1 MFNRTRNQSGQQSA
15 IASAFDD
22 VLAELGSKAS
32 EEPAAVAAEGGAAG
46 ADPSVQTET
55 SEPAQPATPAVS
67 ATDRITEHA
76 ETLRATRD
84 AQHKAEEMLAL
95 AATARS
101 EATDQAEQ
109 IVLEAKT
116 AAEQV
121 RAAAEEEA
129 ERARREAVEWVKE
142 QRARV
147 ESATAMLTRNAE
159 RDAENIRTEAMRSAM
174 LEAEQTAR
182 LYVGEAAA
190 RGARDAEEI
199 RGTAREVLHRAAELG
214 ADLQSS
220 LGELVQVLQ
229 LATGAVSDQL
239 QAIDALLD
247 EVRRDS
253 AAAATTAPEA
263 PADAAVPEK
272 TSGEPAS
279 EPGAASDTGGP
290 DTGGPDTDRSA
301 SASDAEEPGDGSR
314 KLGALFRD
322 PAS

>member
-1 MFNRTRNQSGQQSA
+1 MFNRQRNQSGQQSA

-22 VLAELGSKAS
+22 VLAELGSKAADAPAGS
-32 EEPAAVAAEGGAAG
+32 DAPAAPDASTGTAPAEPAADAGKAEAAAAPE
-46 ADPSVQTET
+46 AAAAAPSV
-55 SEPAQPATPAVS
+55 
-67 ATDRITEHA
+67 TDRITEHA

-109 IVLEAKT
+109 IVLEAKS

-121 RAAAEEEA
+121 RAEADEEA
-129 ERARREAVEWVKE
+129 ERTRREAVEWVKE
-142 QRARV
+142 QRDRV
-147 ESATAMLTRNAE
+147 ESATALLTRNAE

-174 LEAEQTAR
+174 IEAEQTAR

-214 ADLQSS
+214 ADLQTS
-220 LGELVQVLQ
+220 LGELVLVLQ

-239 QAIDALLD
+239 NAIDQLLD

-253 AAAATTAPEA
+253 APEPEPEPHDAPTDESGEGTDADGTDETADETPENAARPEKDDR
-263 PADAAVPEK
+263 ADA
-272 TSGEPAS
+272 
-279 EPGAASDTGGP
+279 
-290 DTGGPDTDRSA
+290 
-301 SASDAEEPGDGSR
+301 GDGPR

-322 PAS
+322 QAN

>member
-1 MFNRTRNQSGQQSA
+1 MFNRPRNQSGQQSA

-22 VLAELGSKAS
+22 VLAELGSTSADDTT
-32 EEPAAVAAEGGAAG
+32 EAAATDAPEGGDG
-46 ADPSVQTET
+46 AEAT
-55 SEPAQPATPAVS
+55 ATPAAAPAPSV
-67 ATDRITEHA
+67 TDRITEHA

-121 RAAAEEEA
+121 RAAADEEA
-129 ERARREAVEWVKE
+129 ERTRLEAVEWVKE
-142 QRARV
+142 QRSRV
-147 ESATAMLTRNAE
+147 ESATALLTRNAE

-174 LEAEQTAR
+174 IEAEQTAR

-214 ADLQSS
+214 SDLQTS

-253 AAAATTAPEA
+253 AAAPAPAPE
-263 PADAAVPEK
+263 P
-272 TSGEPAS
+272 S
-279 EPGAASDTGGP
+279 
-290 DTGGPDTDRSA
+290 
-301 SASDAEEPGDGSR
+301 SASDEPAVEPADEPAAQTDQDTAATAQTEEPADGSR

-322 PAS
+322 QAS

>member
-1 MFNRTRNQSGQQSA
+1 MFNRQRNQSGQQSA

-22 VLAELGSKAS
+22 VLAELGSKAADAPAGT
-32 EEPAAVAAEGGAAG
+32 EEGEAPEAATGAAAAEPGEPAEPAVPNGAAP
-46 ADPSVQTET
+46 APSV
-55 SEPAQPATPAVS
+55 
-67 ATDRITEHA
+67 TDRITEHA

-109 IVLEAKT
+109 IVLEAKS

-121 RAAAEEEA
+121 RADADEEA
-129 ERARREAVEWVKE
+129 ERTRREAVEWVKE
-142 QRARV
+142 QRDRV
-147 ESATAMLTRNAE
+147 ESATALLTRNAE

-174 LEAEQTAR
+174 IEAEQTAR

-214 ADLQSS
+214 ADLQTS

-239 QAIDALLD
+239 SAIDQLLD

-253 AAAATTAPEA
+253 AAAPAPEPQDA
-263 PADAAVPEK
+263 PSDESGESTDTDETPEDAGTPEK
-272 TSGEPAS
+272 DEK
-279 EPGAASDTGGP
+279 D
-290 DTGGPDTDRSA
+290 DRS
-301 SASDAEEPGDGSR
+301 DAGDGSR

-322 PAS
+322 QAN

>member
-1 MFNRTRNQSGQQSA
+1 MFNRPRNQSGQQSA

-22 VLAELGSKAS
+22 VLAELGSKAA
-32 EEPAAVAAEGGAAG
+32 EAPAESTDPTAAG
-46 ADPSVQTET
+46 DSTDGADGADSAATPSV
-55 SEPAQPATPAVS
+55 
-67 ATDRITEHA
+67 TDRITEHA

-84 AQHKAEEMLAL
+84 AQHRAEEMLAL

-121 RAAAEEEA
+121 RTAADEDAETT
-129 ERARREAVEWVKE
+129 RREAVEWVKE

-147 ESATAMLTRNAE
+147 ESATAQLTRNAE

-174 LEAEQTAR
+174 IEAEQTAR

-214 ADLQSS
+214 SDLQTS
-220 LGELVQVLQ
+220 LGELVRVLQ

-239 QAIDALLD
+239 RAIDELLD

-253 AAAATTAPEA
+253 SATPAPEST
-263 PADAAVPEK
+263 DA
-272 TSGEPAS
+272 
-279 EPGAASDTGGP
+279 
-290 DTGGPDTDRSA
+290 TDDE
-301 SASDAEEPGDGSR
+301 ASDAEAGAVDGSAAVQAQDAEPTVSAERSDAGDGSR